1 MCVYQNIN
9 LFKIN
14 EAVHVFHKRCAKI
27 SLIFVS
33 NKLGHVPKFTK
44 SLFVCR
50 KYARHTRLAP
60 SNNLGRIYYVSCCK
74 TGHAWTSP
82 NKELCRTYCNDTN
95 DL

>member
-1 MCVYQNIN
+1 MDWSNVCTYEAITYNVKYYVCIYTKIN

-14 EAVHVFHKRCAKI
+14 KAVHVFHKRCAKI

-60 SNNLGRIYYVSCCK
+60 SNNLGRIYYLSCC
-74 TGHAWTSP
+74 
-82 NKELCRTYCNDTN
+82 
-95 DL
+95 